1 MPPRMGRV
9 MSMVDEGG
17 MFSDARVAVGVVM
30 GRCFPKWT
38 RRKDDG
44 GSEVRRASS

>member
-1 MPPRMGRV
+1 MGRV
-9 MSMVDEGG
+9 MSMVDEEG
-17 MFSDARVAVGVVM
+17 MFNDARVAVGELV

-38 RRKDDG
+38 RRNDDG